1 MSKII
6 NCTPHPVT
14 ICDAEGNTLRVIES
28 NGNPIRLAAK
38 TVPAGEFDGIPLSR
52 TEFGEPVN
60 LPEPEEGTLFIVS
73 QIVKNAIPG
82 RSDLVVPAEVLRD
95 DKGQIVGCQS
105 LGL

>member
-1 MSKII
+1 MNII

-14 ICDAEGNTLRVIES
+14 IVNAEGSILRIIES
-28 NGNPIRLAAK
+28 NGNPIRLAAS
-38 TVPAGEFDGIPLSR
+38 TVPAGEFDGVPLSR

-73 QIVKNAIPG
+73 QIVKNALTE
-82 RSDLVVPAEVLRD
+82 RADLVVPADVLRD
-95 DKGQIVGCQS
+95 EKGQIIGCKS